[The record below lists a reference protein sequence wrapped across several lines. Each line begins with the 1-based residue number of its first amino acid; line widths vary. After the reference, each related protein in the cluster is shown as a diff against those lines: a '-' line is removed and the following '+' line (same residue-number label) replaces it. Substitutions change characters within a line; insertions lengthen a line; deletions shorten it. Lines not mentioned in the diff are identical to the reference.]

1 MLKKLAHLKGVCFLG
16 AVEAK
21 AIDRVFVFQVLQRLE
36 RGRLRPHP
44 QQKAS
49 RHLSICHRS
58 KTRSLDSSKYVF
70 DVLITHYEL

>member
-36 RGRLRPHP
+36 RGRLRPYP

-49 RHLSICHRS
+49 RHLPRYVVEVN
-58 KTRSLDSSKYVF
+58 RSLFIPPNMS
-70 DVLITHYEL
+70 LMC